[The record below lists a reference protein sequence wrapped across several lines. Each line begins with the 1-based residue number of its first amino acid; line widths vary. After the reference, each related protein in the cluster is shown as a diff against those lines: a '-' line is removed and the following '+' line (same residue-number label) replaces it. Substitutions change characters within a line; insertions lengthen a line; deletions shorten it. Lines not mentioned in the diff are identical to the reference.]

1 MPSDD
6 PYYDLAAVGPYEAR
20 IGSALITMVEPH
32 VGHDWAYNR
41 WYEDDHFNAG
51 AMAMPWMF
59 AGRRWVATVPY
70 QRYRYPADS
79 AVAQPV
85 DLGKYLSIYWITD
98 GRYEDHIRWTI
109 ATNQRLFQDG
119 RVFMERDHTF
129 TSFQHYLGA
138 AYRDERGPRDVHA
151 LDHAYQGLVLEVID
165 SPDAAT
171 RERMLEWLRRERI
184 PDVLAGSPI
193 AMALAFRP
201 MPLPPD
207 KSPYVKEVEGV
218 DTRLT
223 VLWLTE
229 GDPVEAWDDAFAG
242 AGEQVAATGLGRVE
256 LLAPFIPTVPG
267 TDRYVD
273 ELRV

>member
-32 VGHDWAYNR
+32 VGHERAYNR

-59 AGRRWVATVPY
+59 AGRRFVAPVSY

-85 DLGKYLSIYWITD
+85 DAGKYLSVYWITD

-109 ATNQRLFQDG
+109 ATNQRLFKDG

-129 TSFQHYLGA
+129 TSFQQ
-138 AYRDERGPRDVHA
+138 YRDVVYRDAAGPRDIHA
-151 LDHAYQGLVLEVID
+151 LDYPYQGLVLEVID
-165 SPDAAT
+165 SPDSATRQQVIEWAT
-171 RERMLEWLRRERI
+171 RERI
-184 PDVLAGSPI
+184 PNALAGSPI
-193 AMALAFRP
+193 ALCMAFTP
-201 MPLPPD
+201 MPLPAD
-207 KSPYVKEVEGV
+207 KSPYVKDVEGV

-223 VLWLTE
+223 LLWFTE
-229 GDPVEAWDDAFAG
+229 GDPADVWDDAFAG
-242 AGEQVAATGLGRVE
+242 AGEQVAKTGLGRVE
-256 LLAPFIPTVPG
+256 LVAPFIPTVPG
-267 TDRYVD
+267 TERYVD
-273 ELRV
+273 ELRP